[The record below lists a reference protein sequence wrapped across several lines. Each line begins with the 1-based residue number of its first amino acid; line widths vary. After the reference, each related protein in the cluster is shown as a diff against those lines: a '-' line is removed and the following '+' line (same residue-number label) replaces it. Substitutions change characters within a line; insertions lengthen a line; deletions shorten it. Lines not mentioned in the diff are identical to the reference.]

1 MKKTVLVLILTT
13 LLSTTLFANGDTD
26 ASEKNNI
33 VVFAA
38 ASLTETMDKIIPMY
52 EEANPGIT
60 ITSTYDSSGTLKT
73 QIEEDA
79 PCDLFISAG
88 QKQVDQL
95 DAESTNPTGLDF
107 VVQGTR
113 CDLLE
118 NKVTLAVPEGN
129 PKGIEGFDDLARRLG
144 SGDVF
149 MAMGNSDVPVG
160 QYTSEILKY
169 YNLDEEKLANEGL
182 ITYCSNV
189 KEAQVQVSESAVDC
203 GVIYATDAFS
213 AGLEVVDS
221 AREGMC
227 SPVIYPAAVINSGE
241 SQEEAKAFL
250 EYLKGDEAMA
260 VFESVGFSPAF

>member
-1 MKKTVLVLILTT
+1 MQRLYKKLR
-13 LLSTTLFANGDTD
+13 DY
-26 ASEKNNI
+26 
-33 VVFAA
+33 A
-38 ASLTETMDKIIPMY
+38 ASDYYPFHMPGHKRNPEITGAVLPYEIDITE
-52 EEANPGIT
+52 
-60 ITSTYDSSGTLKT
+60 
-73 QIEEDA
+73 
-79 PCDLFISAG
+79 
-88 QKQVDQL
+88 
-95 DAESTNPTGLDF
+95 
-107 VVQGTR
+107 
-113 CDLLE
+113 
-118 NKVTLAVPEGN
+118 
-129 PKGIEGFDDLARRLG
+129 IEGFDDLARRLG

-189 KEAQVQVSESAVDC
+189 KEVQVQVSESAVDC